1 MFGKYSVNN
10 LMAEFQKNRAVIHA
24 YVSGN
29 SLEGYQ
35 DNGYDDDDKKI
46 LGFSIGVFLIIFVI
60 ALAIWIWALVVL
72 LQNMRN
78 LSTLAIVLAWL
89 AFFGFLGGPV
99 VTLIIVY
106 AMRDDS
112 GNKRGSPNSGFR
124 WKSR

>member
-10 LMAEFQKNRAVIHA
+10 LIAEFQKNRTVIHA

-60 ALAIWIWALVVL
+60 ALAIWIWALVAL
-72 LQNMRN
+72 LQNWN
-78 LSTLAIVLAWL
+78 YLSDIAKILAVLA
-89 AFFGFLGGPV
+89 FIGILGGPV

-106 AMRDDS
+106 AMRGN

>member
-10 LMAEFQKNRAVIHA
+10 LMAEFQKNRAIIHA

-29 SLEGYQ
+29 SLEGYH

-46 LGFSIGVFLIIFVI
+46 LGMTIGLFLIILVI
-60 ALAIWIWALVVL
+60 ALAISIWALVAL
-72 LQNMRN
+72 LQNWGN
-78 LSTLAIVLAWL
+78 LSDAAKIFAGLAYI
-89 AFFGFLGGPV
+89 GILGGPV

-106 AMRDDS
+106 AMRGS
-112 GNKRGSPNSGFR
+112 GNKRGSPNSGFK